1 MQNAQSPHR
10 ALQPLHRA
18 HTLKTPTEDEP
29 MTEQKQDPLTWI
41 TQALND
47 AAQTLPPA
55 ARAAFIAKANSDL
68 TDLARALQEPAQAF
82 VPQRQ
87 PLAPVDEG

>member
-18 HTLKTPTEDEP
+18 HTLKTPTEDAP
-29 MTEQKQDPLTWI
+29 MTEQKQDPLAWI

-55 ARAAFIAKANSDL
+55 ARAAFIAKANADL
-68 TDLARALQEPAQAF
+68 TELARALQEPAQAF

>member
-1 MQNAQSPHR
+1 
-10 ALQPLHRA
+10 
-18 HTLKTPTEDEP
+18 
-29 MTEQKQDPLTWI
+29 MTEQKQDPLAWI

-68 TDLARALQEPAQAF
+68 TDLARALQETTQAF

-87 PLAPVDEG
+87 PMAPAEQD